1 MKKLSSTLLFIT
13 FLAFVLSSCTKSTEE
28 KAKELSEAKIKES
41 LIIPDSYDL
50 ASIEVDSAFTPYDD
64 PQFYELTIE
73 LAKDGTA
80 IEQAK
85 RDMDDAQSSIA
96 LWASPYQTSYGLN
109 EQNQA
114 KAKYRQAKKAESDAT
129 EHAKSIAEKMRVMF
143 SKDPEFI
150 GMKAKV
156 SYRAKSNNGNV
167 QIGTAKVLFD
177 KDMTKVI
184 NIYDM
189 DVEEYQAFIAVCNEI
204 EKNTQK

>member
-1 MKKLSSTLLFIT
+1 
-13 FLAFVLSSCTKSTEE
+13 
-28 KAKELSEAKIKES
+28 
-41 LIIPDSYDL
+41 
-50 ASIEVDSAFTPYDD
+50 
-64 PQFYELTIE
+64 
-73 LAKDGTA
+73 
-80 IEQAK
+80 
-85 RDMDDAQSSIA
+85 
-96 LWASPYQTSYGLN
+96 
-109 EQNQA
+109 
-114 KAKYRQAKKAESDAT
+114 
-129 EHAKSIAEKMRVMF
+129 MF

-189 DVEEYQAFIAVCNEI
+189 DGEEYQAFIAVCNEI

>member
-1 MKKLSSTLLFIT
+1 MW
-13 FLAFVLSSCTKSTEE
+13 E
-28 KAKELSEAKIKES
+28 
-41 LIIPDSYDL
+41 
-50 ASIEVDSAFTPYDD
+50 
-64 PQFYELTIE
+64 
-73 LAKDGTA
+73 
-80 IEQAK
+80 
-85 RDMDDAQSSIA
+85 
-96 LWASPYQTSYGLN
+96 SPYQTSYGLN

-189 DVEEYQAFIAVCNEI
+189 DGEEYQAFIAVCNEI